1 MFSISDFDF
10 FSFLACVFFQVSIPV
25 AFSSN
30 EWELILQQTLLL
42 LLILGR
48 WLLPKGDITRDQ
60 LSQLLLVYIGMAA
73 DILEFN
79 LESLKDEKVFCDVVL
94 IILILGIWSWSLVQF
109 TLVLTSVAGKRR
121 RAVLQDGSNSC
132 SAECCV
138 CCSCCQNEMWS
149 MMVTLIM
156 QDGPFLA
163 MRLYLMIE
171 VKIFSIMMVFFTCKN
186 ILVILLQ
193 FYRMII
199 LCGQKSKVEPEPEEK
214 EEPKQS
220 REQSSA
226 GPPDAF
232 VVVDST

>member
-1 MFSISDFDF
+1 
-10 FSFLACVFFQVSIPV
+10 
-25 AFSSN
+25 
-30 EWELILQQTLLL
+30 
-42 LLILGR
+42 
-48 WLLPKGDITRDQ
+48 
-60 LSQLLLVYIGMAA
+60 MAA

-94 IILILGIWSWSLVQF
+94 IVFILGIWSWSLLQF
-109 TLVLTSVAGKRR
+109 SLVLTSVAGKRR

-132 SAECCV
+132 SEECCT

-199 LCGQKSKVEPEPEEK
+199 LCGQPSKVEPEPEPEEK
-214 EEPKQS
+214 EEPKHS

-232 VVVDST
+232 VVVDSS

>member
-1 MFSISDFDF
+1 MTLFSSGLC
-10 FSFLACVFFQVSIPV
+10 FLQVSIPV

-94 IILILGIWSWSLVQF
+94 IVFILGIWSWSLLQF
-109 TLVLTSVAGKRR
+109 SLVLTSVAGKRR

-132 SAECCV
+132 SEECCT

-199 LCGQKSKVEPEPEEK
+199 LCGQPSKVEPEPEEK
-214 EEPKQS
+214 EEPKHS

-232 VVVDST
+232 VVVDSS